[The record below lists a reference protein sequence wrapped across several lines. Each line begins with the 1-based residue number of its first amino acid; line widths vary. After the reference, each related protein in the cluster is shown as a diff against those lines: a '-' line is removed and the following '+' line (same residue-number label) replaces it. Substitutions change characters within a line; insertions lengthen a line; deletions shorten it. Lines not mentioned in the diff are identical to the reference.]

1 MKTMTKRSDAMEGL
15 IEMQEVTRKQLMPGA
30 TLTCVK
36 TDKFKTCCLSLSL
49 ITKLDKD
56 TAARNALLPRVL
68 LRGTSTYPD
77 MERIGNYLDA
87 LYGARIIPLLR
98 KKGENHCVGFLADFV
113 DDDFVKPGDNILEKT
128 SALLCELLLAPA
140 THGGLLR
147 AEYVD
152 SEKKNLIDEI
162 RAGINDKRSYSIDRL
177 FELMCDKEPFGINK
191 LGDEKNAEAITPGS
205 LTKHYKSLISSSRIE
220 VFYCGAHEPARVE
233 TALLSALESLPRS
246 GRADD
251 TMTDIRLE
259 AVSKEPRSFT
269 ESFDVA
275 QGKLSIGFRLGKS
288 MLSPNYAALMVFNAA
303 FGGSVT
309 SKLFMNV
316 REKLSLCYYASSFI
330 EKHKG
335 VMAVASGVEFAK
347 FDEALREILAQ
358 LDTIRRGELSDWE
371 LISAKRA
378 VITSIKSTMDKP
390 SGLEE
395 LYFDQAI
402 ASIKYTPDELAAL
415 CDGVTAREIA
425 DIASGVELDT
435 IYYLTG
441 NSSTADGGNEGAA
454 NEE

>member
-1 MKTMTKRSDAMEGL
+1 M
-15 IEMQEVTRKQLMPGA
+15 
-30 TLTCVK
+30 K

-49 ITKLDKD
+49 VTKLDKD
-56 TAARNALLPRVL
+56 DAAKNALLPRVL
-68 LRGTSTYPD
+68 LRGTATYPD
-77 MERIGNYLDA
+77 MERIGNYLDS
-87 LYGARIIPLLR
+87 LYGARILPLVR
-98 KKGENHCVGFLADFV
+98 KKGEKHCVGFLADFV
-113 DDDFVKPGDNILEKT
+113 DDDFVNTGENILEKAA
-128 SALLCELLLAPA
+128 ALLGELLLAPA

-177 FELMCDKEPFGINK
+177 FELMCDREAFGVNK
-191 LGDEKNAEAITPGS
+191 LGTEKSAEAVTPLS
-205 LTKHYKSLISSSRIE
+205 LTKHYKSLLADSRLEI
-220 VFYCGAHEPARVE
+220 FYCGAHAPERVE
-233 TALLSALESLPRS
+233 TALLSALGSLPRS
-246 GRADD
+246 GK
-251 TMTDIRLE
+251 TDEPVTEVRLE

-269 ESFDVA
+269 DTFDVN
-275 QGKLSIGFRLGKS
+275 QGKLSIGFRLGKT

-316 REKLSLCYYASSFI
+316 REKLSLCYYASSLI

-335 VMAVASGVEFAK
+335 VMAVASGVEFSK

-358 LDTIRRGELSDWE
+358 LDAIRRGELSDWE
-371 LISAKRA
+371 LTSARRA

-415 CDGVTAREIA
+415 CDGVTAGELA

-435 IYYLTG
+435 IYYLAG
-441 NSSTADGGNEGAA
+441 NSATAGNENGGADH
-454 NEE
+454 EE